1 MKSGFQLAQ
10 RQAEAYEVQSGVFMR
25 PSAHL
30 IVESM
35 GLTAGDVVLDLACGT
50 GLVAR
55 HAQTFVEPRGR
66 VAGADVNQAMLAAA
80 ASLSAGSAIEW
91 VHAPAEAM
99 PFDDESFTHVVCQQ
113 GFQFFPDAPRAA
125 DEVKRVL
132 RPGGAL
138 VATIWAT
145 PGRNPY
151 IETQLSLLAELD
163 DAIAA
168 SVGVATPPAADAFLN
183 GLAVDANF
191 REIDVSLLTHTVEV
205 EDLGEFFIAQ
215 TGTTPWAPVIAG
227 LSTSEKDSLAK
238 DFVARLEP
246 YAVSGRYRLPFCS
259 HMIVCRK

>member
-10 RQAEAYEVQSGVFMR
+10 RQAEAYEVHSGVFMR

-35 GLTAGDVVLDLACGT
+35 GLSDGDVVLDLACGT

-55 HAQTFVEPRGR
+55 HAQSFVKPCGR

-80 ASLSAGSAIEW
+80 ASLSGSEIDW
-91 VHAPAEAM
+91 VHAPAESM
-99 PFDDESFTHVVCQQ
+99 PFDDEYFTHVVCQQ
-113 GFQFFPDAPRAA
+113 GFQFFPDAQAA
-125 DEVKRVL
+125 AYEANRVL
-132 RPGGAL
+132 RPGGTL

-145 PGRNPY
+145 PGHNPY

-168 SVGVATPPAADAFLN
+168 SVGIATPAAAGDFLK
-183 GLAVDANF
+183 GLAIDANF
-191 REIDVSLLTHTVEV
+191 RDIQISLLTHTVEV
-205 EDLGEFFIAQ
+205 EDLDAFFIAQ
-215 TGTTPWAPVIAG
+215 TATTPWAPVIAG

-238 DFVARLEP
+238 KFVTRLDS
-246 YAVSGRYRLPFCS
+246 YAVRGGHRLPFCS
-259 HMIVCRK
+259 NMIACRK